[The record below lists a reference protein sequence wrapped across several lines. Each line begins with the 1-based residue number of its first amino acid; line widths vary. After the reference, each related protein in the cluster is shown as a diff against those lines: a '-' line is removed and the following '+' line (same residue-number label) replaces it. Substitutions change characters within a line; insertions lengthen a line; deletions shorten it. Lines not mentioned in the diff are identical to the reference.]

1 MPMIKKLVFLFKR
14 KSLYLISSKLII
26 SRPQRG
32 NGLSHIAIYRTERA
46 CEARPRISIGKKQ
59 RSRCGPNI
67 LSSPFVI
74 TEKAFLLHYLLS
86 GSVESFE
93 ESDTTMPKQRTNR
106 PCLFPPGVPTALLV
120 LALLFFAAAA
130 GLAVCYI
137 KRWVCWHIVG
147 LIIYVIFLS
156 CVFPGLLLAFSWS
169 KQKRWSSYIVNFLL
183 HLTFPPTTWSFLL
196 FQHMPVIQPLATGQ
210 CCPFENQEIKRTD
223 WHLGR
228 KYMFYF
234 DSQFFV
240 VGGRVM
246 RSASSLAHKLTV
258 SSKWIH

>member
-1 MPMIKKLVFLFKR
+1 MIKKFVFLFKR
-14 KSLYLISSKLII
+14 KSLHLISSKHII

-32 NGLSHIAIYRTERA
+32 NGLSHIAIYRRERA
-46 CEARPRISIGKKQ
+46 REARPRISIGKKQ

-169 KQKRWSSYIVNFLL
+169 KQKRWSSYIVNFLP
-183 HLTFPPTTWSFLL
+183 HLTFPPTTWSF
-196 FQHMPVIQPLATGQ
+196 P
-210 CCPFENQEIKRTD
+210 
-223 WHLGR
+223 
-228 KYMFYF
+228 
-234 DSQFFV
+234 
-240 VGGRVM
+240 
-246 RSASSLAHKLTV
+246 TV
-258 SSKWIH
+258 SAHACHPAFSNRLMLPLWKSRDKKNRLTSRGKIHVLFWFSILYCWWEGFEVSLKSGPQTYCLI